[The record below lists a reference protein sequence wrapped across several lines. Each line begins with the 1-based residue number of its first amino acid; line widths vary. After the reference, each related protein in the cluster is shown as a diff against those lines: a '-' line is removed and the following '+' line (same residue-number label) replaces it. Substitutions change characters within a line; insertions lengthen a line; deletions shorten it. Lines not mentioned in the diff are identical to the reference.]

1 MYPLKF
7 TTNTEGLNPIARFN
21 INRAMFQS
29 IDYRFLRY
37 QAFINGFFPA

>member
-7 TTNTEGLNPIARFN
+7 TSNNELLNPFARFN
-21 INRAMFQS
+21 INHTMFQS
-29 IDYRFLRY
+29 SNFRFLRY

>member
-7 TTNTEGLNPIARFN
+7 TTNTEELNPDARFN
-21 INRAMFQS
+21 INRAMFQNS
-29 IDYRFLRY
+29 DYRFFRY